1 MSGWQQVIW
10 CARYNS
16 GMSKYRFSQPISVRY
31 SDLDPQWH
39 VNNARFLSYIEH
51 ARMNYLLKLGLFDGH
66 SFWDLPL
73 IVADM
78 HVRFIKPIEMTDSVV
93 VSMGVTRIGNKS
105 LLLECEI
112 ASEDGL
118 VVYATAENTLV
129 AYDYRTKTAVPV
141 SEELREIFGKFEGKS
156 FRKED

>member
-1 MSGWQQVIW
+1 
-10 CARYNS
+10 
-16 GMSKYRFSQPISVRY
+16 
-31 SDLDPQWH
+31 
-39 VNNARFLSYIEH
+39 
-51 ARMNYLLKLGLFDGH
+51 
-66 SFWDLPL
+66 
-73 IVADM
+73 
-78 HVRFIKPIEMTDSVV
+78 MTDSVV